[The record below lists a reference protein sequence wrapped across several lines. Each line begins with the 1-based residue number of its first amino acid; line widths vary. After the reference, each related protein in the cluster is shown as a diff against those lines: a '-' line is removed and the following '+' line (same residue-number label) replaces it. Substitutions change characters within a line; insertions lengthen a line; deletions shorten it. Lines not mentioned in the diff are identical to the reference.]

1 MENEAEDS
9 VAVIC
14 RKCVRVCTSSTR
26 VSVVSH
32 STVRLSTSAN
42 TAASKRV
49 FFFFVRF
56 GLLLPSFL
64 SLAFPRASSL
74 PSSFSSSSPLPQLL
88 ETFFEPGEITLHW
101 LLFCFFFKS
110 KSRIGEN
117 WKWWERWVGGRKEG
131 GGMKKSKKKIK
142 KTNEGRVIRRQ
153 PHGLSNW
160 LELQLPPKRGEPELF
175 WNFLGIRT
183 AEGTERRRV
192 SGQSGNPSRPVRFT
206 WFDESSTVSLC

>member
-1 MENEAEDS
+1 MMENEAEDS

-88 ETFFEPGEITLHW
+88 ETFFEPGEITLH
-101 LLFCFFFKS
+101 
-110 KSRIGEN
+110 
-117 WKWWERWVGGRKEG
+117 
-131 GGMKKSKKKIK
+131 
-142 KTNEGRVIRRQ
+142 
-153 PHGLSNW
+153 
-160 LELQLPPKRGEPELF
+160 
-175 WNFLGIRT
+175 
-183 AEGTERRRV
+183 
-192 SGQSGNPSRPVRFT
+192 
-206 WFDESSTVSLC
+206 